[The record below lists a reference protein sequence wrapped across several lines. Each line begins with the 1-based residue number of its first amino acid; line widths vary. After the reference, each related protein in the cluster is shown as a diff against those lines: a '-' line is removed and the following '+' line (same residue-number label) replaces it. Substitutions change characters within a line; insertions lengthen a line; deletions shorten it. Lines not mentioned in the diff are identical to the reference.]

1 MSYPMDLLEY
11 QAKEL
16 FSEVGIPVLPSQ
28 KIYYPQELKHLQ
40 IPYPI
45 VVKSQVPMG
54 GRGKAGGIKP
64 AANTIDAVAAA
75 QAIFHLPIYGL
86 YPELV
91 LAEAKYDADRE
102 LYVAIVIDRN
112 ARRPV
117 LLGSPDGGS
126 GLQVASQSLQRV
138 VVDDTFSPFYARRLA
153 VAMGLR
159 GAAIEA
165 VSLVV
170 EKMYTLFAT
179 KDLDL
184 VEINPLAL
192 REDGEIME
200 IMALDGKITTNDN
213 AIERHPDLAQ
223 YARDR
228 KADRDRRSK
237 YPSRDPLSASLV
249 TLDQE
254 DRDDSGIGVVCNGA
268 GLTLATVD
276 LLCQAG
282 ACPTSF
288 LNLSNEIYW
297 RGGPSLRDRLDRGL
311 ELMTANPEI
320 ETVLINLV
328 GSVTSCDAIA
338 ETILSTADRLAQ
350 LGRTFRWIVR
360 LAGHDQALGRQRL
373 EAPDL
378 LHDLIYCPTLDAA
391 IEAGLWAHDPSQDR
405 SQDLS
410 PTVSS

>member
-1 MSYPMDLLEY
+1 MDLLEY

-28 KIYYPQELKHLQ
+28 KIYYPQELKNLQ

-54 GRGKAGGIKP
+54 GRGLAGGIKP

-192 REDGEIME
+192 REDGEIM
-200 IMALDGKITTNDN
+200 ALDGKITTNDN

-228 KADRDRRSK
+228 QADRERRSK
-237 YPSRDPLSASLV
+237 YPSRDPLSAALV
-249 TLDQE
+249 TLEHEQSNH
-254 DRDDSGIGVVCNGA
+254 SGIGVVCNGV
-268 GLTLATVD
+268 GLTLTTVD
-276 LLCQAG
+276 LLCQAET
-282 ACPTSF
+282 CPTGF

-311 ELMTANPEI
+311 ELMTANPDV

-338 ETILSTADRLAQ
+338 ETILSTADRLAS
-350 LGRTFRWIVR
+350 LGRTLRWIVR
-360 LAGHDQALGRQRL
+360 LAGHDQVLGRQRL
-373 EAPDL
+373 EAPEL
-378 LHDLIYCPTLDAA
+378 SHDLIYCPTLDAA
-391 IEAGLWAHDPSQDR
+391 IEAGLSVADLSE
-405 SQDLS
+405 DLS

>member
-1 MSYPMDLLEY
+1 MDLLEY

-91 LAEAKYDADRE
+91 LAETKYDADRE

-138 VVDDTFSPFYARRLA
+138 VVDDAFSPFYARRLA

-165 VSLVV
+165 VSSVV

-192 REDGEIME
+192 RDDGE

-228 KADRDRRSK
+228 TIERDRRSK
-237 YPSRDPLSASLV
+237 YPSRDPLSAALV
-249 TLDQE
+249 TLEQE
-254 DRDDSGIGVVCNGA
+254 SEEGSSIGVVCNGA

-276 LLCQAG
+276 LLCQADTS
-282 ACPTSF
+282 PVSF

-297 RGGPSLRDRLDRGL
+297 RGGPTLRDRLDRGL
-311 ELMTANPEI
+311 ELMTKNPAI
-320 ETVLINLV
+320 QTVLVNIV
-328 GSVTSCDAIA
+328 GSVTSCDDIA
-338 ETILSTADRLAQ
+338 ETILSTADRLTG
-350 LGRTFRWIVR
+350 LGRTLRWIVR
-360 LAGHDQALGRQRL
+360 LAGHDQDLGRQRL
-373 EAPDL
+373 EATCG
-378 LHDLIYCPTLDAA
+378 HDLIYCPSLEAAIAAGLA
-391 IEAGLWAHDPSQDR
+391 IEANSKPLPPALGR
-405 SQDLS
+405 
-410 PTVSS
+410 VIN

>member
-1 MSYPMDLLEY
+1 MDLLEY

-126 GLQVASQSLQRV
+126 GLEVASQSLQRV

-165 VSLVV
+165 VSMVV

-192 REDGEIME
+192 REDGE

-237 YPSRDPLSASLV
+237 YPSRDPLSAALV
-249 TLDQE
+249 TLE
-254 DRDDSGIGVVCNGA
+254 HETSEGSGISVVCNGA

-276 LLCQAG
+276 LLCQVD

-311 ELMTANPEI
+311 ELMTANPDV

-338 ETILSTADRLAQ
+338 ETILSTADRLAS
-350 LGRTFRWIVR
+350 LGRTLRWIVR

-373 EAPDL
+373 EASEL
-378 LHDLIYCPTLDAA
+378 NHDLIYCPTLDAA
-391 IEAGLWAHDPSQDR
+391 IEAGLSVTDPSE
-405 SQDLS
+405 DLS
-410 PTVSS
+410 PTISS

>member
-1 MSYPMDLLEY
+1 MDLLEY

-54 GRGKAGGIKP
+54 GRGQAGGIKP
-64 AANTIDAVAAA
+64 ASNTIDAVAAA

-91 LAEAKYDADRE
+91 LAETKYDADRE
-102 LYVAIVIDRN
+102 LYVAIVVDRN

-138 VVDDTFSPFYARRLA
+138 VVDDAFSPFYARRLA

-165 VSLVV
+165 VSSVV

-192 REDGEIME
+192 RDDGE

-228 KADRDRRSK
+228 TVERDRRSK
-237 YPSRDPLSASLV
+237 YPSRDPLSAALV
-249 TLDQE
+249 TLAKDGE
-254 DRDDSGIGVVCNGA
+254 EGSGIGVVCNGA

-276 LLCQAG
+276 LLCQAD
-282 ACPTSF
+282 ASPTSF

-297 RGGPSLRDRLDRGL
+297 RGGPTLRDRLDRGL
-311 ELMTANPEI
+311 DLMTANPAV
-320 ETVLINLV
+320 ETVLVNIV
-328 GSVTSCDAIA
+328 GSVTSCDDIA
-338 ETILSTADRLAQ
+338 ATILSTADRLAG
-350 LGRTFRWIVR
+350 LGRTLRWIVR
-360 LAGHDQALGRQRL
+360 LAGYDQALGRQRL

-378 LHDLIYCPTLDAA
+378 GHDLTYCPSLDAA
-391 IEAGLWAHDPSQDR
+391 IAAGLTIEEIPD
-405 SQDLS
+405 DLT
-410 PTVSS
+410 PVVSS